1 MLTLNFFGGWYLQE
15 ECQYDVWGLKKLK
28 CPYFQSLRLF
38 AESNSQG
45 RVAVFGHKETIVSGI
60 VSLWGFWRAWPVCPN
75 RRCLGCETAA
85 FVERASVAKRFSL
98 FAAGFGQLHD
108 QCVVFVV
115 EGNVFGECLRKDL
128 SNLSICLVALQD
140 SDALENASGVGIND
154 K

>member
-1 MLTLNFFGGWYLQE
+1 MLL
-15 ECQYDVWGLKKLK
+15 
-28 CPYFQSLRLF
+28 
-38 AESNSQG
+38 
-45 RVAVFGHKETIVSGI
+45 AVIGHKDTILSGI
-60 VSLWGFWRAWPVCPN
+60 VSLWGFWRAWPVCLD
-75 RRCLGCETAA
+75 RCCLGGETAVSA
-85 FVERASVAKRFSL
+85 DRASVAKGFSL